1 MPVGYADGFRR
12 DMTGTEVDVE
22 GARCSVVGTVSM
34 DAIAVRLD
42 QRLPADTPVTLIG
55 DGVLAEDHAGWRRRS
70 TTRSCRG
77 SSRAPAA
84 PDGLCSMLEAAQEVL
99 AGEKAWIVGG
109 AVRDELLGRALV
121 DLDIACREPEAA
133 ARRYARLS
141 EGAPFP
147 LSERH
152 GAWRVALS
160 DERTVDFTPLPN
172 GIHEDLATRD
182 FTINAIARPLEG
194 GEPLDPFGGLGDLD
208 RKTLRAV
215 APGIFRDDPLRLL
228 RAVRLE
234 DELGFRL
241 DAETERL
248 VQAGAGLVTKPAGER
263 ILAELVRLGPSGF
276 ERLDELGLLA
286 PLGGSLERLRSL
298 GDTTSD
304 MRLVAVFGNRLG
316 QLPVS
321 NELRR
326 YAGKLLRAEL
336 PPDLS
341 PRSIHRF
348 RRATEPWADDAARF
362 AGGDVELERAILESR
377 ASEPAEPLLR
387 GDELGLPAGP
397 EIGEWLERIAE
408 ERAAGTI
415 STREQA
421 LELIR
426 RGG

>member
-1 MPVGYADGFRR
+1 M
-12 DMTGTEVDVE
+12 
-22 GARCSVVGTVSM
+22 
-34 DAIAVRLD
+34 LD
-42 QRLPADTPVTLIG
+42 
-55 DGVLAEDHAGWRRRS
+55 
-70 TTRSCRG
+70 
-77 SSRAPAA
+77 
-84 PDGLCSMLEAAQEVL
+84 AAQEIL
-99 AGEKAWIVGG
+99 KGEEAWIVGG
-109 AVRDELLGRALV
+109 AVRDELLGRPLV

-133 ARRYARLS
+133 ARRYARRS

-215 APGIFRDDPLRLL
+215 APGIFQEDPLRLL

-234 DELGFRL
+234 GELGFRL
-241 DAETERL
+241 DAETQRL
-248 VQAGAGLVTKPAGER
+248 VQASAGLVTKPAGER
-263 ILAELVRLGPSGF
+263 ILAELVRLDRAGF
-276 ERLDELGLLA
+276 ERLDELRLLA

-304 MRLVAVFGNRLG
+304 MRLVAVFGDRVG

-341 PRSIHRF
+341 PRAIHRF
-348 RRATEPWADDAARF
+348 RRAAEPWADEAARF
-362 AGGDVELERAILESR
+362 AGGDAQLERAIAEAR
-377 ASEPAEPLLR
+377 AGDPAEPLLR
-387 GDELGLPAGP
+387 GDELGLPPGP

-415 STREQA
+415 STREEA
-421 LELIR
+421 LELVR
-426 RGG
+426 DRGGGTGRQRSRR